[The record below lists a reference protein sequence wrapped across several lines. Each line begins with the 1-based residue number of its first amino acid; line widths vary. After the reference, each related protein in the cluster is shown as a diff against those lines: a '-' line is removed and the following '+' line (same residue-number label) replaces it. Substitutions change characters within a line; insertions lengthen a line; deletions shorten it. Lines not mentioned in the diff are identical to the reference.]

1 MKRKDWILHINI
13 IPERIPHM
21 HVILRLS
28 RFRRSKEDLKITN
41 FLLRSLLSFGH
52 LSVHHQREASSVHSS
67 RSIIPCGFNTHVHGK
82 VSLGIE
88 AVRGIQS
95 HHMPVRCSVQ
105 VFQYFNQKLVRKG
118 FIKKLT
124 RYAG

>member
-1 MKRKDWILHINI
+1 MKRKDWILHISI

-52 LSVHHQREASSVHSS
+52 LSVHHQRQASSVRSS
-67 RSIIPCGFNTHVHGK
+67 RSIIPCGFNTYVHGI

-95 HHMPVRCSVQ
+95 HHMPARCSVQ